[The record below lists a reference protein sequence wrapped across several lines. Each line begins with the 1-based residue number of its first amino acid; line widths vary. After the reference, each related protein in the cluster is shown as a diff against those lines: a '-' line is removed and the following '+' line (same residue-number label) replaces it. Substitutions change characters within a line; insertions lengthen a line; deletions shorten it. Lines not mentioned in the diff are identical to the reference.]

1 MLVGVTDDA
10 KAVKTHFESLSRASK
25 GKTAQGVARD
35 MRWRRQGV
43 SVRVAGAAR
52 VWDERRAIQAL
63 KSLERDGYLVS
74 VSTAGG
80 TRWKIRR

>member
-1 MLVGVTDDA
+1 MNDDA
-10 KAVKTHFESLSRASK
+10 EAVKAHFAGLSPLSK
-25 GKTAQGVARD
+25 GKRAQGIARD

-63 KSLERDGYLVS
+63 KWLERDGYLVS

-80 TRWKIRR
+80 TRWKVRR